1 MAAESMVNV
10 NRAIRQNL
18 SDEEIE
24 RHIDDIVLLKT
35 GFVYD
40 APKDFAVG
48 MVMAIP
54 SILRMETEQQL
65 RLINTTTDFISDM
78 SHHGVEAAIHK
89 QKVIQQARNDQIR
102 EAIRQGFKNWKKK
115 MATDPR
121 FVGKE
126 GGLLILNFAMA
137 IWTGT
142 SMAERTAAR
151 ALSPAAVEA
160 EPAVAV
166 GSAAEMERIELGIPW
181 LRRTATGRWQLP
193 NGRWASS
200 DIVNRVLT
208 PELRE
213 LYELSTPNG
222 LRAARILP
230 GTNGKIAVIARG
242 QDDVVEEM
250 AKILRSKGYDIETIR
265 NVPGSQD
272 AWNEFRDVVRSKRQ
286 MFGPNYQ
293 LTDAELRESSFY
305 KLDEMWTIGVRDGH
319 YTIID
324 MGDPFKRGYSG
335 FLNME
340 YEQTFNWIGR

>member
-89 QKVIQQARNDQIR
+89 QKVIQQARNEQIR

-230 GTNGKIAVIARG
+230 GTNGKIAVIGRDQKYVDAY
-242 QDDVVEEM
+242 
-250 AKILRSKGYDIETIR
+250 ANALRSQGYEVETFTNAPGIDEAVEGFRRVVKTQQDIYGTNYRLTAKELQSTSLYKI
-265 NVPGSQD
+265 D
-272 AWNEFRDVVRSKRQ
+272 EAWI
-286 MFGPNYQ
+286 
-293 LTDAELRESSFY
+293 L
-305 KLDEMWTIGVRDGH
+305 WVRDQGF
-319 YTIID
+319 TIID
-324 MGDPFKRGYSG
+324 MGDPMKRGLSD

-340 YEQTFNWIGR
+340 YLYTFD